1 MSRRAYDTDL
11 SDAEWQKIAPLISA
25 AKPGGRP
32 RSQNMQQI
40 VNAVFYIVKAGCTWR
55 LLPHD
60 LPKWQTVYYYFRRW
74 EADGTWE
81 KIHDY
86 LRAEVRIRAGRKVE
100 PSAGI
105 ADSQSVKTAGPATEV
120 GFDGGKQ
127 IKGRKRQLVVDTLG
141 LLLGVFVHSAG
152 RSDQAGLKLL
162 LQWFAD
168 FWPRLQLLWVD
179 NSYRGA
185 EFIKWVQQTT
195 GLMLQPVKRPEGQKG
210 FEVLPRR
217 WVVERTFSWFNH
229 YRRLSKDYE
238 FLPTTSEMMIY
249 VAMTPLM
256 LRRLT
261 RKAQVV

>member
-1 MSRRAYDTDL
+1 MYLATAASR
-11 SDAEWQKIAPLISA
+11 A
-25 AKPGGRP
+25 AQVAN
-32 RSQNMQQI
+32 S
-40 VNAVFYIVKAGCTWR
+40 VL
-55 LLPHD
+55 LLPALGSGWH
-60 LPKWQTVYYYFRRW
+60 
-74 EADGTWE
+74 WE

-162 LQWFAD
+162 CSG
-168 FWPRLQLLWVD
+168 LLISGQD
-179 NSYRGA
+179 CSCCGLTIATGA

-249 VAMTPLM
+249 VAMTRLM

>member
-11 SDAEWQKIAPLISA
+11 SDMEWQKIAPLIPN

-32 RSQNMQQI
+32 RSQEPRQI
-40 VNAVFYIVKAGCTWR
+40 ANAVFYMVKVGGPWR

-60 LPKWQTVYYYFRRW
+60 LPKWQTVYYYFRGW
-74 EADGTWE
+74 EQDGTWQR
-81 KIHDY
+81 IHDL
-86 LRAEVRIRAGRKVE
+86 LRAEVRIKAGRKVE

-105 ADSQSVKTAGPATEV
+105 ADTQSVKTAGPATEV
-120 GFDGGKQ
+120 GFDGGKRV
-127 IKGRKRQLVVDTLG
+127 KGRKRHIVVDTLG
-141 LLLGVFVHSAG
+141 LLLSVFVHSAG
-152 RSDQAGLKLL
+152 RSDQAGFKLL

-179 NSYRGA
+179 SSYRGTD
-185 EFIKWVQQTT
+185 FIKWVQQTT
-195 GLMLQPVKRPEGQKG
+195 GLILQQVKRPEGQKG
-210 FEVLPRR
+210 FEVIPRR

-238 FLPTTSEMMIY
+238 FLPTTSETMIY
-249 VAMTPLM
+249 VAMTRLM

-261 RKAQVV
+261 RKVQTA

>member
-60 LPKWQTVYYYFRRW
+60 LPKWQTVYYYFRRL

-185 EFIKWVQQTT
+185 ELIKWVQQTT

-249 VAMTPLM
+249 VAMTRLM